1 MEYISKHATISACGK
16 YRYLLSR
23 EWRDPE
29 NRDPRHWRNLGKD
42 GAGNDWEEPKT
53 CLFVMLNPSIADASI
68 DDPTIRCCVGFARRL
83 KYERLKV
90 VNLFAWRATSPRD
103 ILRMTFAAGPDPVG
117 VANQEHIDMAVADA
131 GLIICAWGNHGSH
144 LQQDETVRGWMAH
157 RPQCA
162 LGFTKNGS
170 PAHPLYL
177 PTDAK
182 LVRMPE

>member
-1 MEYISKHATISACGK
+1 VEYVSKHAVISKCEK

-29 NRDPRHWRNLGKD
+29 NRDPKHWRSFKD
-42 GAGNDWEEPKT
+42 DAGTPYEEPKT
-53 CLFVMLNPSIADASI
+53 CLFVMLNPSTATADL
-68 DDPTIRCCVGFARRL
+68 DDPTIRRCVGFARRL
-83 KYERLKV
+83 KYERLEV

-103 ILRMTFAAGPDPVG
+103 ILRMSFSTGFDPVG
-117 VANQEHIDMAVADA
+117 FRNLDYVTSAASNA
-131 GLIICAWGNHGSH
+131 GLIICAWGAHGSH
-144 LQQDETVRGWMAH
+144 LGQDETVRGWMAH

-162 LGFTKNGS
+162 LGFTKHGA

-177 PTDAK
+177 PVDAK